1 MSKRL
6 LFVVNVDWFF
16 ISHRLIIAEKAVLNG
31 FDVFV
36 ACQNTGRSDEI
47 IEKGINFI
55 NLTISR
61 SGTNPLLELSALISI
76 YKIYNNLKPDI
87 VHHVTLKP
95 IIYGSLISKLTNI
108 KTVVNAVSGLGY
120 TFTKNRGG
128 LVQKLIVQLLRFV
141 FNRKH
146 LTVIFQND
154 DDQNLFKELNIISK
168 NNKIVKIKGSGV
180 DLNKFKQLPYP
191 SFDIIKIILPIR
203 MVWDK
208 GVKELRKA
216 SEILKEKYKGK
227 IQFILIGLADVDNKA
242 GVPASYLNEW
252 QDGSYVKWIGYQKD
266 MVEVYK
272 DSHIVVLP
280 SYREGMPKTLIE
292 ACAVGRA
299 IITTDAIGCKE
310 CVDEGINGFKVPV
323 YSTKE
328 LAQAIEKLILNKE
341 LLIQMGNRSR
351 HKAENEFNVDNVINT
366 HLKIYNNINKV

>member
-16 ISHRLIIAEKAVLNG
+16 ISHRLIIAEKAMLNG

>member
-1 MSKRL
+1 MSKKI

-16 ISHRLIIAEKAVLNG
+16 ISHRLIIAEKAMLNG
-31 FDVFV
+31 FEVFV

-61 SGTNPLLELSALISI
+61 SGTNPLLELSTLISI

-168 NNKIVKIKGSGV
+168 DNKIVKIKGSGV

-216 SEILKEKYKGK
+216 SEILKEKYNEK

-266 MVEVYK
+266 MVEVYRN
-272 DSHIVVLP
+272 SHLVVLP

-328 LAQAIEKLILNKE
+328 LAQAIEKLILNNE

-351 HKAENEFNVDNVINT
+351 YKAENEFNVDKVIDT
-366 HLKIYNNINKV
+366 HLKIYNNLNKV